1 MAEEN
6 TVTTTENGTG
16 AETQDTRTFTQA
28 ELNAIVQDRL
38 SRERGKY
45 ADYDTLK
52 EKASKWDAAEE
63 EGKTELQKAQDQ
75 AAALQKQVDAYKKSE
90 SLRTIREK
98 VSQETGVPADL
109 LWGETED
116 ACKAQAAKFD
126 ATVFCSTDVPG
137 STCLALMERDGEPV
151 NSEAFY
157 MIQKSPKSSF

>member
-6 TVTTTENGTG
+6 AVTTTENGTG

-38 SRERGKY
+38 NRERGKY

-116 ACKAQAAKFD
+116 ACKAQAQGILKYAKPD
-126 ATVFCSTDVPG
+126 AYPEVKDGGSPGKKSEG
-137 STCLALMERDGEPV
+137 STRDLFTSYFNSLM
-151 NSEAFY
+151 
-157 MIQKSPKSSF
+157 K